1 MTKVKLPEFERL
13 ISNFKDGIS
22 DAILR
27 GEMIDAT
34 KPSEYKA
41 GYDFGMT
48 IYSDLIESG
57 LIDGPGEQP

>member
-1 MTKVKLPEFERL
+1 MSGTNST
-13 ISNFKDGIS
+13 SNFKSGIS

-57 LIDGPGEQP
+57 LIDSPISEADE